1 MQMDAHTFCDPTGIH
16 HQFRRPVYEV
26 TFIDRDIIFICRQMN
41 PRLLT
46 LFHIQLVIH
55 PDRLHDHADFVISIF
70 PFP

>member
-55 PDRLHDHADFVISIF
+55 PNRLHDHADFVISIL
-70 PFP
+70 PFS